1 MKARSGRF
9 GDLIMTLLLLAIG
22 AGLIYGS
29 QFNVAVGQQI
39 AEALEKP
46 LIATGLGAILILSV
60 ILRWVGGCRKS
71 KETFIDFQSDE
82 GSVGIST
89 QAIQDFIE
97 RVGKEFAAVKSI
109 ESKLMQGKS
118 GLDIA
123 VGVRVLSGNKI
134 PELSQVLQQR
144 IRESVRESLGLE
156 EIGKITIQVKE
167 IIGAPDKPAT
177 PDADRVEE

>member
-1 MKARSGRF
+1 MKARSGRL
-9 GDLIMTLLLLAIG
+9 GDFIMTLLLLASG

-29 QFNVAVGQQI
+29 QFNVEVGQGIADALRKPFIATAVG
-39 AEALEKP
+39 LV
-46 LIATGLGAILILSV
+46 LILSV
-60 ILRWVGGCRKS
+60 ILRWVGGCRSS

-89 QAIQDFIE
+89 KAIQDFIE

-109 ESKLMQGKS
+109 ESRLTKGKG
-118 GLDIA
+118 GLDIM
-123 VGVRVLSGNKI
+123 VGVRLLSGNKI
-134 PELSQVLQQR
+134 PELSQVLQHR

-167 IIGAPDKPAT
+167 IIGAPEKPS
-177 PDADRVEE
+177 DHDDDRLAE